1 MVLDRMT
8 ANKVMDMEQISDR
21 MMMVRIQAEP
31 VNMVIVQIYMPTTD
45 HDDEEV
51 EKMYEQLEGVLDK
64 MKGKENVVIMG
75 DWNAVVGEDGEGREV
90 GMFGLGKRNERGEK
104 LTDFCRRNKFVV
116 TNTLFQHHRR
126 RRYTWKKP
134 GDTGRYQIDY
144 ILVRQRYR
152 NSVKN
157 SRSYPGA
164 DADTDHNL
172 VVMKINVMLKKIIKT
187 SMKRK
192 WDMKRLKTNEAAF
205 SRSVEDS
212 IQGKEGSSVESRWK
226 DLKNWVLK
234 IAKRHVGYQKGRRI
248 KKPWVT
254 EEMMTKMEERKKWK
268 SRNNEEG
275 RSKYRKINNE
285 LRRAT
290 DKAKEKW
297 WEEECKELEELDR
310 KGRVDLVYDRV
321 RQLTSSNAQRRR
333 GRGRRTKWRLDSER
347 DFQPRG
353 VRAIDSAVGK
363 LFRSFG

>member
-1 MVLDRMT
+1 MATRDGGGRDGREERRGEKRERTSGTRAKCSKKVKRNEREGCREGGGKEGGNIKVRDGESSLVVGTWNVRTMNREGKLENVKKEMDDYGVNVLGLCEVRWKGCGDFESEGFRVIYSGGEECQRGVAVVLDRMT
-8 ANKVMDMEQISDR
+8 ANKVMDIEQISDR

-31 VNMVIVQIYMPTTD
+31 VNMVIVQVYMPTTD

-187 SMKRK
+187 STKRK
-192 WDMKRLKTNEAAF
+192 WDMQRLKTNEAAF

-212 IQGKEGSSVESRWK
+212 IQGKEGSSVR
-226 DLKNWVLK
+226 
-234 IAKRHVGYQKGRRI
+234 VGGRI
-248 KKPWVT
+248 
-254 EEMMTKMEERKKWK
+254 
-268 SRNNEEG
+268 
-275 RSKYRKINNE
+275 
-285 LRRAT
+285 
-290 DKAKEKW
+290 
-297 WEEECKELEELDR
+297 
-310 KGRVDLVYDRV
+310 
-321 RQLTSSNAQRRR
+321 
-333 GRGRRTKWRLDSER
+333 
-347 DFQPRG
+347 
-353 VRAIDSAVGK
+353 
-363 LFRSFG
+363 